1 MHDLRVYRKALVP
14 IPGADL
20 LNPRNL
26 RNGESGKGVL
36 VMLMSDFR
44 TTTKEGNG
52 CQGNQPAKRGL
63 ELSVTP
69 LMSWNMGG
77 AGGGITV
84 WPLI

>member
-1 MHDLRVYRKALVP
+1 
-14 IPGADL
+14 
-20 LNPRNL
+20 
-26 RNGESGKGVL
+26 
-36 VMLMSDFR
+36 MLMSDFR

-52 CQGNQPAKRGL
+52 CQGSQPVKRGL

-77 AGGGITV
+77 AGGGITI